1 MTPRTTTTDTTLVV
15 LNELRRG
22 TTYRATTHG
31 GTTVGE
37 YLGLETPHGVRALL
51 LRHDATLAPYLFG
64 GHQEAGRRPGTEPR
78 VPGEL

>member
-1 MTPRTTTTDTTLVV
+1 MKPRTNTTDTTLVD

-31 GTTVGE
+31 GSTVGE

-51 LRHDATLAPYLFG
+51 LRHD
-64 GHQEAGRRPGTEPR
+64 RGTASIPLR
-78 VPGEL
+78 NVTALDRAAA

>member
-51 LRHDATLAPYLFG
+51 LRHD
-64 GHQEAGRRPGTEPR
+64 RGTDSIPLR
-78 VPGEL
+78 NVTAIDRAAA